1 MFMTRSSQATGV
13 APRQSPG
20 AAPVAFS
27 MAAGHVSLD
36 GRPVLRGIDLRIT
49 AGEVVAVLGA
59 NGSGKS
65 TLIRA
70 LLGLTPLSAGSA
82 ELYGLPP
89 ARFRDWWR
97 IGYVPQRLSVGGG
110 VPATVR
116 EVVAS
121 GRIARQRRLRRTST
135 ADRSAV
141 ARALDSVGL
150 ADRAGD
156 PVGRLSGGQQ
166 QRVLIARA
174 LAGEPETFVMDEPTA
189 GVDAESQRHLAG
201 TLATLVAQGKTV
213 LLVAHELGP
222 MAPLI
227 TRSVVLRDGRIVH
240 DGPIAHDPMPDDG
253 PVVLDGAPAPGEAC
267 HPHPGHGQS
276 RPHAYDVSGG
286 PMSSGAE
293 Q

>member
-1 MFMTRSSQATGV
+1 MTRSAQATGV
-13 APRQSPG
+13 SEQAPQ
-20 AAPVAFS
+20 
-27 MAAGHVSLD
+27 AAGAPAAFAMTDGHVHLD
-36 GRPVLRGIDLRIT
+36 GRPVLRGVNLRIE
-49 AGEVVAVLGA
+49 AGEVVAVLGV

-82 ELYGLPP
+82 ELFGVPP
-89 ARFRDWWR
+89 GRFREWWR
-97 IGYVPQRLSVGGG
+97 VGYVPQRLSVGGG

-121 GRIARQRRLRRTST
+121 GRVARQRRLRPAGRQ
-135 ADRSAV
+135 DRAAV
-141 ARALDSVGL
+141 DRALDAVGL
-150 ADRAGD
+150 TGRAGD

-174 LAGEPETFVMDEPTA
+174 LAGEPDTFVMDEPTA
-189 GVDAESQRHLAG
+189 GVDAESQAHLAD
-201 TLATLVAQGKTV
+201 TLATLVRQGKTV

-227 TRSVVLRDGRIVH
+227 TRSIVLRDGRVAH
-240 DGPIAHDPMPDDG
+240 DGPA
-253 PVVLDGAPAPGEAC
+253 APGDTGC
-267 HPHPGHGQS
+267 HPHPGREQE
-276 RPHAYDVSGG
+276 RPHAYDVAGG
-286 PMSSGAE
+286 PIGSGTA